1 VGGVVPLNGSSS
13 PPPSPPAPLPKG
25 EGSVRGHITLRGVR
39 VHNLKSIDLD
49 IPRRELIVFCG
60 LSGSGKSSLALD
72 TLYAEGQR
80 RYIES
85 FSAYTRQFL
94 QRLERPEAER
104 IDGIPPA
111 IAVTGKNTSR
121 SSRSTVG
128 TATET
133 NDYLRLLF
141 AKIGH
146 TFCRQ
151 CGREVRCDSP
161 QSAAETLT
169 ALPAGTRY
177 MISFACPVPNDETIE
192 QVRAALREDGFV
204 RAIVDG
210 RLANLDARGDGR
222 RSKHVGNAPG
232 GGPASVELATIVI
245 AGDELG
251 VDWSAPATRAT
262 MLPKLLQIYQGKQ
275 YTNRELNVPI
285 IVGKR
290 GIKKV
295 LSHLPDAKPA
305 MAMAKL
311 PELLELAAWDRDEAP
326 RKPDQ
331 NIRMW
336 HYLKVA
342 VVLGGQHHV
351 AEIKIREDG
360 NGHWF
365 YDQHLVLQKKEG
377 PPYKPGTSASGSTSA
392 GEPSHIQIIGRSDQ
406 EVKRKKRNSGANGYP
421 EEVDGVS
428 LSGAA
433 YVIVDRLAAGSASDS
448 RLRDSLETAF
458 AKGRGRCYVLVEDS
472 AVEES
477 GSTSSMGTSLLI
489 DGKAWRRIGFGS
501 QLACEDCGIEYPA
514 PEPRLYS
521 FNSPLGACPECEGFG
536 NVIGLDMELIVPDPG
551 KSLRE
556 GAIAPWT
563 TPAYAHELK
572 ELLALARDY
581 DIPTDAPFR
590 QLTEQQVGR
599 IVQGVPERKFGGLE
613 GFFAWLER
621 RKYKMHIRVFLSRW
635 RSFRICPSCG
645 GTRLRPEAL
654 AARVGGRNIG
664 ELGAMKVRDAAAFFR
679 RLELPDYELQVGRMM
694 LEQVQARLGYLEAVG
709 LGYLTLDRTLR
720 TLSGGEARRVALTSA
735 LGSSLVGMLYVLD
748 EPSIG
753 LHPRDINQLLG
764 AIRKL
769 RERGNTVV
777 VVEHEEAI
785 IRAADQVIEI
795 GPGAGERGGKVVFQ
809 GTPGEMERSP
819 DSLTGDYLAGRRGFG
834 SNGRRR
840 EPNHGWVR
848 LAGARGNNLKKI
860 TVEFPMGVLCMVTGV
875 SGSGKST
882 LVQDTLYPALCRR
895 LRKDAPKPEPHD
907 DVFGD
912 GQLDDVIM
920 VDQSPIGRS
929 PRSNPVTYLKAFDE
943 IRAVFADTV
952 EARTRGFD
960 AGHFS
965 FNVDGGRCSNCQ
977 GDGYLQI
984 DMQFLADVYMRC
996 PQCNGARYRDE
1007 ILDVT
1012 YRGRNIADVLEM
1024 TVREAFTF
1032 FRGQPKVQARLK
1044 KLIDVGL
1051 DYVRLGQPANT
1062 LSGGEAQRLKLASYM
1077 STAKRGRCLFILDE
1091 PTTGLHFSDVV
1102 QLLDCFDALLAVGH
1116 SLLVVEHNLQIMRA
1130 ADYIIDLGPG
1140 AADEGGQVVAKG
1152 TPEQVARTAGSVTAG
1167 FLAKVLKEREVVET

>member
-1 VGGVVPLNGSSS
+1 MRNAGGAVGYI
-13 PPPSPPAPLPKG
+13 A
-25 EGSVRGHITLRGVR
+25 LRGVR

-49 IPRRELIVFCG
+49 IPHRKLIVLCG

-94 QRLERPEAER
+94 QRLEKPEADR

-111 IAVTGKNTSR
+111 IAVTSKNASR

-133 NDYLRLLF
+133 SDYLRLLM
-141 AKIGH
+141 AKIGQV
-146 TFCRQ
+146 FCLK

-161 QSAAETLT
+161 QNAAERL
-169 ALPAGTRY
+169 ARLPAGARY
-177 MISFACPVPNDETIE
+177 MIAFRCELPNGGAIE
-192 QVRAALREDGFV
+192 QLAAGLREDGFV
-204 RAIVDG
+204 RVIVDG
-210 RLANLDARGDGR
+210 QLVNLDGLEA
-222 RSKHVGNAPG
+222 VGGVPPSP
-232 GGPASVELATIVI
+232 PASLPSP
-245 AGDELG
+245 LG
-251 VDWSAPATRAT
+251 T
-262 MLPKLLQIYQGKQ
+262 Y
-275 YTNRELNVPI
+275 
-285 IVGKR
+285 
-290 GIKKV
+290 
-295 LSHLPDAKPA
+295 
-305 MAMAKL
+305 
-311 PELLELAAWDRDEAP
+311 
-326 RKPDQ
+326 
-331 NIRMW
+331 
-336 HYLKVA
+336 A
-342 VVLGGQHHV
+342 V
-351 AEIKIREDG
+351 
-360 NGHWF
+360 
-365 YDQHLVLQKKEG
+365 
-377 PPYKPGTSASGSTSA
+377 
-392 GEPSHIQIIGRSDQ
+392 
-406 EVKRKKRNSGANGYP
+406 
-421 EEVDGVS
+421 
-428 LSGAA
+428 
-433 YVIVDRLAAGSASDS
+433 VDRLVAGSATDT

-458 AKGRGRCYVLVEDS
+458 TKGRGRCYAFVETPQSDAETFTGEAVSDS
-472 AVEES
+472 ANDVS
-477 GSTSSMGTSLLI
+477 DMSPSPLAPHPSPLFPI
-489 DGKAWRRIGFGS
+489 DGRPWRRMGFS
-501 QLACEDCGIEYPA
+501 TQLSCEDCGLEYPL

-536 NVIGLDMELIVPDPG
+536 NVIGIDMDLVVPDVG
-551 KSLRE
+551 KSLRD
-556 GAIAPWT
+556 GAVAPWN

-572 ELLALARDY
+572 ELLTLARDY
-581 DIPTDAPFR
+581 DIPVDVPFR
-590 QLTEQQVGR
+590 ALDGR
-599 IVQGVPERKFGGLE
+599 ALGLIQHGVPERKFGGLD

-635 RSFRICPSCG
+635 RSYRPCPACG
-645 GTRLRPEAL
+645 GARLRPEAL
-654 AARVGGRNIG
+654 AARIGGKNLG
-664 ELGAMKVRDAAAFFR
+664 EICAMKVRDAAAFFR
-679 RLELPDYELQVGRMM
+679 DVQLSDWQRQVGRIM
-694 LEQVQARLGYLEAVG
+694 LEQVQARLSYLEAVG

-735 LGSSLVGMLYVLD
+735 LGSSLVNMLYVLD

-753 LHPRDINQLLG
+753 LHARDIHQLLG
-764 AIRKL
+764 AIKQL
-769 RERGNTVV
+769 RQRGNTVV
-777 VVEHEEAI
+777 VVEHEESF
-785 IRAADQVIEI
+785 IRAADQLIEI

-809 GTPGEMERSP
+809 GTPNEMEQSP
-819 DSLTGDYLAGRRGFG
+819 TSLTGDYLAGRRGFG
-834 SNGRRR
+834 GGSRRR
-840 EPNHGWVR
+840 TPSHGWIR
-848 LAGARGNNLKKI
+848 LAGARGNNLQNV
-860 TVEFPMGVLCMVTGV
+860 TVEFPLGVLCLVTGV

-895 LRKDAPKPEPHD
+895 LRKDAPKPYPHD

-952 EARTRGFD
+952 EARTRGYH

-965 FNVDGGRCSNCQ
+965 FNVDGGRCSACH

-996 PQCNGARYRDE
+996 AQCNGARYRDE

-1044 KLIDVGL
+1044 RLIDVGL

-1062 LSGGEAQRLKLASYM
+1062 LSGGEAQRLKLAGYTS
-1077 STAKRGRCLFILDE
+1077 SAKRGRCLFILDE

-1102 QLLDCFDALLAVGH
+1102 QLLDCFEALLAVGH

-1140 AADEGGQVVAKG
+1140 AADEGGRAVAKG
-1152 TPEQVARTAGSVTAG
+1152 TPEMVARTPGSVTGG
-1167 FLAKVLKEREVVET
+1167 FLAKVLKEKEEIEN